1 MTSEKNIELEQ
12 LDWVP
17 VPPELK
23 MGISRRP
30 LSKRKLKHWTLVLQA
45 KDIPW
50 RSETHHNR
58 LQLLVPAEQ
67 FKQAC
72 QELISYEQENR
83 NWPPPPP
90 PAQKF
95 HENTASTIWVLILL
109 ALFHNITVHHLHL
122 FGSGSIDWFHRGNA
136 YGAKILSGEWWR
148 LLTALTLH
156 SGPLHLVGNIVVGG
170 IFAVRLCWILGSG
183 LAWSLILLS
192 GALGNLLNTLV
203 QSPAHQSIG
212 ASTAVFGAVGL
223 LATLNMLHYRQ
234 SLWRRWPLPVAAGLG
249 LLGLLGTGGE
259 NTDIGAHLFG
269 FLSGIV
275 LGRITFHTSGKERPM
290 NQIQNRF
297 LALLSATS
305 VFIAWWLALSSV
317 I

>member
-1 MTSEKNIELEQ
+1 MTPEKNIELEQ

-45 KDIPW
+45 KNIPW
-50 RSETHHNR
+50 RSEIHHNH

-109 ALFHNITVHHLHL
+109 ALFHNVTVYHLHF
-122 FGSGSIDWFHRGNA
+122 FGSGSIDWIHRGNA

-183 LAWSLILLS
+183 LAWTLILLS
-192 GALGNLLNTLV
+192 GALGNLLNSLV

-269 FLSGIV
+269 FLCGV
-275 LGRITFHTSGKERPM
+275 GLGLLDCYLPFTGRWKTS
-290 NQIQNRF
+290 
-297 LALLSATS
+297 S
-305 VFIAWWLALSSV
+305 VNTWLALFSSV
-317 I
+317 LMLCSWGLALS